1 MNLSQAPEQG
11 IMYALYRN
19 KVVYQPY
26 IRENLICLLYTS
38 DAADE

>member
-19 KVVYQPY
+19 KVVYQH
-26 IRENLICLLYTS
+26 ISERI
-38 DAADE
+38 

>member
-26 IRENLICLLYTS
+26 IRENLYVDRKMKKRIC
-38 DAADE
+38 